1 MIQSSYSRYRSEKNP
16 SLSQCHSERRRSFAC
31 ERSSQSRNLL
41 FAFAPV
47 YLLCVFVAAFFPT
60 LVLAQELPKG
70 WRRPTLSETSGV
82 WRRKSPTRFVRVKGD
97 FDGDGKSDVAA
108 LLVNRSGQ
116 QCALFVWLSSQ
127 SNQPPR
133 PIWQAEKGGLGK
145 IGIQLVHP
153 GKYETSCSADPSSC
167 DPQTPTSV
175 NLKNYGIGFFSHGET
190 SSFAYWDEAMKK
202 FRWVPMG
209 D

>member
-1 MIQSSYSRYRSEKNP
+1 VNTFYIF
-16 SLSQCHSERRRSFAC
+16 CHSERRRSFAC
-31 ERSSQSRNLL
+31 GRSSQSRNLL

-47 YLLCVFVAAFFPT
+47 YLLCVFVAALLPT
-60 LVLAQELPKG
+60 LVFAQELPKR
-70 WRRPTLSETSGV
+70 WRRPSKTAVSDK
-82 WRRKSPTRFVRVKGD
+82 WRMKSPTRFLTVEGD
-97 FDGDGKSDVAA
+97 FDGDGKNDVAE
-108 LLVNRSGQ
+108 LLVNLSGQ

-127 SNQPPR
+127 RNNPPE
-133 PIWQAEKGGLGK
+133 PIWHADKVGLSNF
-145 IGIQLVHP
+145 GIRVVHP
-153 GKYETSCSADPSSC
+153 GKYETLCSADPSSC

-175 NLKNYGIGFFSHGET
+175 NLKNYGIEFFAHGET